1 MADPPPDPEQ
11 PHPQS
16 PGSSQGLE
24 WQRSGEPTGLQF
36 TLPPE
41 MPPAELEAPS
51 SSQEALAAQ
60 GWPPGLG
67 LGWQPPAGYE
77 APRGSLSL
85 AAGYPPSD
93 FPRQGYL
100 PSFLDEEQRSRLLP
114 EQRPLGPGNLF
125 RQLETAYQDA
135 QPGAMGPLAAQQ
147 FTQQFQQF
155 GEEAQHGPYTMD
167 DPSLHFSPS
176 ELGYMPLD
184 MEVSEPEPREL
195 AVQNAKAYLLRTSIH
210 CDLSL

>member
-1 MADPPPDPEQ
+1 MADPPQDPEQ
-11 PHPQS
+11 PRPQS
-16 PGSSQGLE
+16 PGGAQGSE
-24 WQRSGEPTGLQF
+24 WQRGREPATVQF

-60 GWPPGLG
+60 GWPQGLG
-67 LGWQPPAGYE
+67 LGGPPAASLGPYE
-77 APRGSLSL
+77 APRSSLSL
-85 AAGYPPSD
+85 TAGYPPSD
-93 FPRQGYL
+93 FPRQAYL
-100 PSFLDEEQRSRLLP
+100 PAFLDEEQRGRLLP
-114 EQRPLGPGNLF
+114 EQRQPGPGYLF
-125 RQLETAYQDA
+125 RQLETAFQDA
-135 QPGAMGPLAAQQ
+135 QPRGAQQ
-147 FTQQFQQF
+147 FTQF

-167 DPSLHFSPS
+167 DPSLQFSPS
-176 ELGYMPLD
+176 ELGFLPLD